1 MGGARSVSGRRL
13 RGGRVDECVKGGPVW
28 LTYVGAGHAPGR
40 PAGMIT
46 SGRWILLVE
55 VAVAAVAVVR
65 RLLWPGRRG
74 GGGWNRGGNAGKER
88 AVRGVDWGRTISVK
102 Q

>member
-65 RLLWPGRRG
+65 RLLWPEG
-74 GGGWNRGGNAGKER
+74 GE
-88 AVRGVDWGRTISVK
+88 GVDGIVVGMRERSAQSEEWTGDGQSL
-102 Q
+102 